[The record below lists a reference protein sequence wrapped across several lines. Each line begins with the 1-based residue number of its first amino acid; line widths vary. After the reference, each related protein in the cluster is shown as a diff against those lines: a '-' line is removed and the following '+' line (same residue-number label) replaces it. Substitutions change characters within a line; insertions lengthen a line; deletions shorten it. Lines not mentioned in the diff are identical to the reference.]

1 MFLNGSIID
10 GIFDSS
16 VNEFTLQ
23 RVKNFDTQSV
33 LNETQLNNIYQYLI
47 VHGDNEDGQIITL
60 YDQMPLRLSKEES
73 SQLIGDIEK
82 VMAMYH

>member
-1 MFLNGSIID
+1 MFLNGTIID

-33 LNETQLNNIYQYLI
+33 LNETQINNIYQYL
-47 VHGDNEDGQIITL
+47 HLHRDNEDGQIITL
-60 YDQMPLRLSKEES
+60 YDQLPLRLSKEES
-73 SQLIGDIEK
+73 NQLIGDIEK
-82 VMAMYH
+82 VMSMYH

>member
-1 MFLNGSIID
+1 MFLNGAIID

-23 RVKNFDTQSV
+23 RVKSFATQSV
-33 LNETQLNNIYQYLI
+33 LNESQINNIYQYL
-47 VHGDNEDGQIITL
+47 HLHRDNEDGQIITL

-73 SQLIGDIEK
+73 NQLIGDIEK

>member
-10 GIFDSS
+10 GIFDTS

-33 LNETQLNNIYQYLI
+33 LNETQINNIYQYL
-47 VHGDNEDGQIITL
+47 HLHRNDEDGQIITL

-73 SQLIGDIEK
+73 SQLIGDLEK
-82 VMAMYH
+82 VMSMYQ

>member
-33 LNETQLNNIYQYLI
+33 LNETQINNIYQYL
-47 VHGDNEDGQIITL
+47 HLHRNDEDGQIITL

-82 VMAMYH
+82 VMSMYQ

>member
-33 LNETQLNNIYQYLI
+33 LNETQLNNIYQYLS
-47 VHGDNEDGQIITL
+47 VHRDNEDGQIITL

-82 VMAMYH
+82 VMSMYH